1 MILIIGASEISRVD
15 QIRDYVREE
24 LGEEIT
30 IDSFPGRPLGNC
42 IRVIQEQMTPE
53 TKIVLLWALTPLA
66 WRRVNIEKAGRRF
79 TVFAPN
85 GNFSLNEVPQIM
97 EDITTHVKSV
107 NRNCPI
113 FLVLPAIKDMYQF
126 NQKRLVQNL
135 GESHRHFL
143 QNDLDLN
150 PHRMRDFAIRAYQRF
165 MELETDNFSWTNK
178 NTLKANYAINRH
190 FHLSGRD
197 RRGRRE
203 RGWIPPHVRFM
214 QSQSL
219 SLNLYIMPDG
229 LHGNADFMKNFVL
242 AYRRVFQ
249 DCLRENNRNTQPQLA
264 SQERIQGLP
273 SEHIAPSVSIP
284 SREET
289 SHEQPPELPPSNN
302 IILQP
307 VPWVPSS
314 VIGSDHED
322 ETERANPSIHRQIAP
337 LSVNI
342 PVLLGTRPR
351 NNVSQS
357 TTANQPNSLQGLPQ
371 SFLQEET
378 QNLSPIVQRTIEE
391 GIDNLVIST
400 VSRNHTRHD
409 RINVL
414 QGIMAITNYKLQ
426 QLRN

>member
-1 MILIIGASEISRVD
+1 MGFN
-15 QIRDYVREE
+15 
-24 LGEEIT
+24 T
-30 IDSFPGRPLGNC
+30 
-42 IRVIQEQMTPE
+42 
-53 TKIVLLWALTPLA
+53 LA
-66 WRRVNIEKAGRRF
+66 WRRVNIEEAGRRF

-126 NQKRLVQNL
+126 NQKRLVQN
-135 GESHRHFL
+135 
-143 QNDLDLN
+143 
-150 PHRMRDFAIRAYQRF
+150 
-165 MELETDNFSWTNK
+165 
-178 NTLKANYAINRH
+178 
-190 FHLSGRD
+190 
-197 RRGRRE
+197 
-203 RGWIPPHVRFM
+203 
-214 QSQSL
+214 
-219 SLNLYIMPDG
+219 
-229 LHGNADFMKNFVL
+229 
-242 AYRRVFQ
+242 
-249 DCLRENNRNTQPQLA
+249 LRENNRNTQPQLA

-342 PVLLGTRPR
+342 PVLLGTRPL

-357 TTANQPNSLQGLPQ
+357 TTANQPNSLQGLPP

-378 QNLSPIVQRTIEE
+378 PNLSPIVQRTIEE

>member
-1 MILIIGASEISRVD
+1 MILIIGASEIARFD
-15 QIRDYVREE
+15 QIKDYVREE

-30 IDSFPGRPLGNC
+30 IDSSPGRPLGSC

-66 WRRVNIEKAGRRF
+66 WRRVNIEEAGRRF

-85 GNFSLNEVPQIM
+85 GNFSLNEVPQII
-97 EDITTHVKSV
+97 EDITTHVKSI
-107 NRNCPI
+107 NRNCSI

-150 PHRMRDFAIRAYQRF
+150 PHHMRDFAIRAYHRF
-165 MELETDNFSWTNK
+165 MELETDDFNWTNK

-197 RRGRRE
+197 RRERRE
-203 RGWIPPHVRFM
+203 RGFIPPHVRFV

-229 LHGNADFMKNFVL
+229 IHGNADFMKNFVL

-264 SQERIQGLP
+264 SRERVQGLP
-273 SEHIAPSVSIP
+273 SERMAQSVSIP

-289 SHEQPPELPPSNN
+289 SHEQPPEFPSNN

-307 VPWVPSS
+307 VPWVSS
-314 VIGSDHED
+314 SAIGSDRED
-322 ETERANPSIHRQIAP
+322 ETERVNPSIRRQIAP

-342 PVLLGTRPR
+342 PVLLERRPR

-357 TTANQPNSLQGLPQ
+357 TTANQPNSLQGL
-371 SFLQEET
+371 LQEET
-378 QNLSPIVQRTIEE
+378 SDLSPIVQRTIEE
-391 GIDNLVIST
+391 GVNNLVTST
-400 VSRNHTRHD
+400 VSRNHTRRD

-414 QGIMAITNYKLQ
+414 RGIIAISNYKLQ
-426 QLRN
+426 QLGN